1 MVEYEGFSSSVQYQM
16 WPGSGRQP
24 DTIQVPR
31 LEPKDLY
38 EKRIRR
44 DHARLR
50 AYNTLL
56 EQIYHRVYA
65 ASQVNGNTSS
75 LFYTVPP
82 FLLGL
87 PKLDM
92 EDCIV
97 YLVWQLRDAKFEVR
111 FTWPNLLFIS
121 WRHHEG
127 EYLTK
132 KNPIVQAMTPEPVA
146 AAAPVAAPRP
156 RPRGRAPAPAPVSAP
171 AVSFADE
178 IALLTGS
185 YGKGNAAPT
194 PRRAAEYQPPASFI
208 QTLDAPIRRPSPA
221 FAGAGMGSGTAGMG
235 SGPQGG
241 VLSDL
246 WAVR

>member
-1 MVEYEGFSSSVQYQM
+1 M
-16 WPGSGRQP
+16 SGRQP
-24 DTIQVPR
+24 DVIQVPR

-38 EKRIRR
+38 EKRVRR

-121 WRHHEG
+121 WRHHES
-127 EYLTK
+127 EYLLK
-132 KNPIVQAMTPEPVA
+132 KNPIVQAMTPEPAALAPAAAPPAKRAPRAPAARPPA
-146 AAAPVAAPRP
+146 AAAYT
-156 RPRGRAPAPAPVSAP
+156 GG
-171 AVSFADE
+171 FADE
-178 IALLTGS
+178 IALLTGGS
-185 YGKGNAAPT
+185 AAAPT

-208 QTLDAPIRRPSPA
+208 QTLDAPTPRRAGTYPS
-221 FAGAGMGSGTAGMG
+221 SGQQPQQ
-235 SGPQGG
+235 PQGG

>member
-1 MVEYEGFSSSVQYQM
+1 VEESVGFSSAQYQM
-16 WPGSGRQP
+16 SGRPP

-132 KNPIVQAMTPEPVA
+132 KNPIVQAMTPEPA
-146 AAAPVAAPRP
+146 HPPAAPPPAKRAPRAAPAARP
-156 RPRGRAPAPAPVSAP
+156 PARQNTG
-171 AVSFADE
+171 VSFADE
-178 IALLTGS
+178 IALLTGGS
-185 YGKGNAAPT
+185 SAAPL

-208 QTLDAPIRRPSPA
+208 QTLDAPTPRRAASPSV
-221 FAGAGMGSGTAGMG
+221 
-235 SGPQGG
+235 QGG

>member
-1 MVEYEGFSSSVQYQM
+1 MEESVGFSSAQYQM
-16 WPGSGRQP
+16 SGRPP

-132 KNPIVQAMTPEPVA
+132 KNPIVQAMTPEPA
-146 AAAPVAAPRP
+146 AA
-156 RPRGRAPAPAPVSAP
+156 APAPAPAKRAQRTAARPP
-171 AVSFADE
+171 AARQNTGVSFADE
-178 IALLTGS
+178 IALLTGGS
-185 YGKGNAAPT
+185 SAAPA

-208 QTLDAPIRRPSPA
+208 QTLDAPTPRRPGSQHLA
-221 FAGAGMGSGTAGMG
+221 SSGAGMQ
-235 SGPQGG
+235 PQGG

>member
-1 MVEYEGFSSSVQYQM
+1 M
-16 WPGSGRQP
+16 SGRQP
-24 DTIQVPR
+24 DVIQVPR

-38 EKRIRR
+38 EKRVRR

-121 WRHHEG
+121 WRHHES
-127 EYLTK
+127 EYLLK
-132 KNPIVQAMTPEPVA
+132 KNPIVQAMTPEPA
-146 AAAPVAAPRP
+146 HAPAAPPPAKRAP
-156 RPRGRAPAPAPVSAP
+156 RAPAARPPAA
-171 AVSFADE
+171 AYQNMGGVSFADE
-178 IALLTGS
+178 IALLTGGS
-185 YGKGNAAPT
+185 AAGAA

-208 QTLDAPIRRPSPA
+208 QTLDAPTPRRTGTYPS
-221 FAGAGMGSGTAGMG
+221 SGQQGQQPQQ
-235 SGPQGG
+235 PQGG

>member
-1 MVEYEGFSSSVQYQM
+1 MEESVGFSSAQYQM
-16 WPGSGRQP
+16 WPSAGAGKRPQ
-24 DTIQVPR
+24 DVIQVPR

-132 KNPIVQAMTPEPVA
+132 KNPIVQAMTPEPAPVA
-146 AAAPVAAPRP
+146 AAAAAPRA
-156 RPRGRAPAPAPVSAP
+156 RAPRKAAPAAAP
-171 AVSFADE
+171 SVSFADE
-178 IALLTGS
+178 IALLTGP
-185 YGKGNAAPT
+185 YGQGQAPVA
-194 PRRAAEYQPPASFI
+194 RRAAEYQPPASFI
-208 QTLDAPIRRPSPA
+208 QTLDAPTPRRPS
-221 FAGAGMGSGTAGMG
+221 GASQ
-235 SGPQGG
+235 PQGG